1 MVHWWNYC
9 VRRVIPLENVHIKVF
24 GESSQSLAIFAWP
37 LWRRNCSV
45 FDLDHDLANAIPG
58 IYRVVLLPSNSHQQE
73 FPIFCRRS
81 REKKQH
87 YLPLLLGGGTT
98 QGIYLFFKHLD
109 AATTINKSQVDL
121 RNLPTALHHF
131 SPGEMS
137 QDLEE
142 ATKWVLETAV
152 PLSGELSSSPLEDF
166 WKALRRRKAW
176 EILEHSSVS
185 TIGHLRKTRTK
196 ERVKLWCP
204 GPSWFVS
211 FLRTS
216 DSSRSL
222 QVAILFH
229 HHCLDQHILVVALCR

>member
-1 MVHWWNYC
+1 MFILKYLGN
-9 VRRVIPLENVHIKVF
+9 NQKVWPF
-24 GESSQSLAIFAWP
+24 CLAIVTEK
-37 LWRRNCSV
+37 LWTV
-45 FDLDHDLANAIPG
+45 FDLDHDLANAIHG
-58 IYRVVLLPSNSHQQE
+58 IYRVVPLPSYSHHQDYHRIILFFVGDPE
-73 FPIFCRRS
+73 
-81 REKKQH
+81 EKKKH
-87 YLPLLLGGGTT
+87 DLLLLLGGGTT
-98 QGIYLFFKHLD
+98 QGIYQFFSILMQQQ
-109 AATTINKSQVDL
+109 ASTSQPPQSP
-121 RNLPTALHHF
+121 NGTAPF
-131 SPGEMS
+131 FTETEMS

-176 EILEHSSVS
+176 EILEHSSVG

-204 GPSWFVS
+204 GPSWSVS

-216 DSSRSL
+216 EFSKSL